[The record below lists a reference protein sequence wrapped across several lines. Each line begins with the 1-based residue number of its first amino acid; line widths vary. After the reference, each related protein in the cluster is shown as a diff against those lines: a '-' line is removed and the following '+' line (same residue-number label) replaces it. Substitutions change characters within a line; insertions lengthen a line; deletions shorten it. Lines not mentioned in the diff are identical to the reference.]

1 MPTKLGSLSLV
12 STVLEHS
19 SAIPMMAV
27 ASWRPLRTTMPFYE
41 YECSNCKFYVEA
53 LQKIS
58 DEPLKQCPSCKKQT
72 LKKLVSA
79 PNFRL
84 KGGGWYETDFKSEKE
99 EKRNL
104 AEREE
109 TAESKAAEPKAADAK
124 PAEVKPAETA
134 KKKPAPSK
142 APTKTAAK
150 AAKTAKAKPA
160 AKKPAAKVAAKK
172 KKKSG
177 RR

>member
-1 MPTKLGSLSLV
+1 
-12 STVLEHS
+12 
-19 SAIPMMAV
+19 MMAV
-27 ASWRPLRTTMPFYE
+27 AFWRPLRTTMPFYE

-84 KGGGWYETDFKSEKE
+84 KGDGWYETDFKSEKE

-104 AEREE
+104 ADREE
-109 TAESKAAEPKAADAK
+109 AAEAKKEPEKAPEAKEAK
-124 PAEVKPAETA
+124 PAEAPAKASKPVAKPAT
-134 KKKPAPSK
+134 KPSK
-142 APTKTAAK
+142 AKAPAK
-150 AAKTAKAKPA
+150 AAAKPKSKPKAKPA
-160 AKKPAAKVAAKK
+160 AKKKK
-172 KKKSG
+172 K
-177 RR
+177 R

>member
-1 MPTKLGSLSLV
+1 
-12 STVLEHS
+12 
-19 SAIPMMAV
+19 
-27 ASWRPLRTTMPFYE
+27 MPFYE

-58 DEPLKQCPSCKKQT
+58 DAPLKQCPSCKKQT

-84 KGGGWYETDFKSEKE
+84 KGGGWYETDFKSESE

-104 AEREE
+104 ADREE
-109 TAESKAAEPKAADAK
+109 AAETKAEDTK
-124 PAEVKPAETA
+124 EVKPEA
-134 KKKPAPSK
+134 KEAKEAKEPKEGKEAKPSE
-142 APTKTAAK
+142 AK
-150 AAKTAKAKPA
+150 AAKPSGKPAHVVKAKGKPKPVAKPVSKPKPKAKAKP
-160 AKKPAAKVAAKK
+160 VAKK
-172 KKKSG
+172 KK

>member
-1 MPTKLGSLSLV
+1 
-12 STVLEHS
+12 
-19 SAIPMMAV
+19 
-27 ASWRPLRTTMPFYE
+27 MPFYE

-109 TAESKAAEPKAADAK
+109 PEAKKEPEKAPEAKEAKAAEAPAKASKAVAK
-124 PAEVKPAETA
+124 PATK
-134 KKKPAPSK
+134 PSK
-142 APTKTAAK
+142 AKTPAK
-150 AAKTAKAKPA
+150 AAAKPKSKPKAKPA
-160 AKKPAAKVAAKK
+160 AKKKK
-172 KKKSG
+172 
-177 RR
+177 R